1 MMISD
6 SHAAGRRTLAFSLV
20 GLESREQMLFKSFVR
35 LIDHLTHQHWVPAE
49 HVADLVVAGADA
61 HVPAQVPVL
70 KLGTTARN
78 APHYLTLPLHA
89 DQLEQELNLLGDL
102 IALSH
107 QAPAAAAPVVR
118 ATFTDAQPLRL
129 VRWPPPAVLRGTE
142 RLRLATMMSV
152 RTFTPGGLREQSGS
166 TAATIADFLADLSA
180 AELLEVKEAAPQRQP
195 STNAFAASQQ
205 TSSLF
210 ARIRTRLG
218 LPTRGQP

>member
-1 MMISD
+1 MLMSD

-35 LIDHLTHQHWVPAE
+35 LIDHLTHQHWVPAD

-61 HVPAQVPVL
+61 AVPEQVPVL

-102 IALSH
+102 IALS
-107 QAPAAAAPVVR
+107 QPTPAAVATTVR

-129 VRWPPPAVLRGTE
+129 VRWPPPALLRGTE

-152 RTFTPGGLREQSGS
+152 RTFTPSGLREQSGS
-166 TAATIADFLADLSA
+166 TASAIADFLSDLSA
-180 AELLEVKEAAPQRQP
+180 AELLEVKETILQRQP
-195 STNAFAASQQ
+195 TGHLQTASQQ
-205 TSSLF
+205 TTSLF

-218 LPTRGQP
+218 LPARGQP